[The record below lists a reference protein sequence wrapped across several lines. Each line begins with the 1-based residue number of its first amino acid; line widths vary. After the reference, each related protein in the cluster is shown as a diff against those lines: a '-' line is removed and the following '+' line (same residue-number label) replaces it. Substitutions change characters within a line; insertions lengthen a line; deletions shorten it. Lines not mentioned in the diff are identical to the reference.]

1 MILFLFAI
9 KIKGF
14 YTLCI
19 KEVDAILAFSTSKN
33 MEVSSMN
40 ERERAISML
49 ERATQLLESIESIEE
64 EIEACKKAQS
74 VQAIISFFKKKKRM
88 GIFRTFLLWMVVILI
103 IEEITVILKP
113 ILQPIEAVYTII
125 CFILTWTWTGIPISI
140 FITYLLRKRI
150 NQKVDEKN
158 MAIYASLQARIEKM
172 QQLEA
177 ALSQAW
183 NAYDQ
188 EVRGWLPDEFSS
200 SHATRIMLEALE
212 KGRADT
218 LKEAMNICD
227 GKLHQERV
235 ESNQRKMLRNQALQS
250 IAVQS
255 ELGYLRE
262 EIGQARDAI
271 SRIRP
276 VQNVNVYQDF
286 HDVHVH

>member
-1 MILFLFAI
+1 
-9 KIKGF
+9 
-14 YTLCI
+14 
-19 KEVDAILAFSTSKN
+19 
-33 MEVSSMN
+33 MN

-177 ALSQAW
+177 
-183 NAYDQ
+183 
-188 EVRGWLPDEFSS
+188 E
-200 SHATRIMLEALE
+200 I
-212 KGRADT
+212 GRA
-218 LKEAMNICD
+218 
-227 GKLHQERV
+227 
-235 ESNQRKMLRNQALQS
+235 
-250 IAVQS
+250 
-255 ELGYLRE
+255 
-262 EIGQARDAI
+262 
-271 SRIRP
+271 
-276 VQNVNVYQDF
+276 
-286 HDVHVH
+286 HV